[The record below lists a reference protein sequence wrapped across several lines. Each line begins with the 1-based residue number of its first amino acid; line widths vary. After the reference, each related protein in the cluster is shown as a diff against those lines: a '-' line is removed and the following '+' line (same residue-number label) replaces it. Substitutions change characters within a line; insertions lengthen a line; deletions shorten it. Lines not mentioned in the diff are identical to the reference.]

1 MKNLTYLQ
9 FKNFILEHDN
19 SFKPHLSSI
28 TEIQSYIDKLYTKGI
43 IFYELKDHALVGF
56 VTGYINN
63 FFDKE
68 AYISLVLV
76 DEKYRSQGIASKLML
91 EFLNECKR
99 LNFNVIRLE
108 ARINN
113 TARYLYE
120 KFGFVEEYR
129 SVDSVH
135 YIFKFDEG

>member
-28 TEIQSYIDKLYTKGI
+28 TDIQSYIDKLYNKSV
-43 IFYELKDHALVGF
+43 IFYELKDHSLVGF
-56 VTGYINN
+56 VAGYINN
-63 FFDKE
+63 FCDKE

-113 TARYLYE
+113 TARYVYE

-129 SVDSVH
+129 SADSVH
-135 YIFKFDEG
+135 YIFKVGEG